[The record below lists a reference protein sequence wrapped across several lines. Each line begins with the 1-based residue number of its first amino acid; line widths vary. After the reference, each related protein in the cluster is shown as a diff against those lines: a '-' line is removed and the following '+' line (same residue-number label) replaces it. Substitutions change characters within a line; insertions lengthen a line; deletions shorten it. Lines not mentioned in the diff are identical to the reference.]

1 MIDWE
6 GLLKFSLKYTDGTKK
21 SEFKEMSLEDKRWL
35 EEAMQQYTNSE
46 VNRIKHILGRLE
58 GFQELDEESL
68 TAELE

>member
-1 MIDWE
+1 M
-6 GLLKFSLKYTDGTKK
+6 LKLSLKYTDGTKK
-21 SEFKEMSLEDKRWL
+21 SEFKEMSQEDKRWL

>member
-1 MIDWE
+1 
-6 GLLKFSLKYTDGTKK
+6 
-21 SEFKEMSLEDKRWL
+21 L

-58 GFQELDEESL
+58 GFQELDEETL

>member
-1 MIDWE
+1 
-6 GLLKFSLKYTDGTKK
+6 LLKFSLKYKDGTKK

>member
-1 MIDWE
+1 
-6 GLLKFSLKYTDGTKK
+6 LLKLSLKYTDGTKK